1 MIKFKL
7 LIAAV
12 LGSILGY
19 FLINLFIVTVN
30 IPQYIGIEAVVTIFH
45 MIYNKLKASV
55 VIA

>member
-30 IPQYIGIEAVVTIFH
+30 IPQYIGIETVVTIFH